1 MNTESGQGKIEVAG
15 QDAATRG
22 GASGRRQISSVPP
35 LSTELPSRSPRV
47 LSFLTIMAI
56 LALAGVARLTGAPDF
71 LAVALVAVGVALL
84 FVLVRAFRAENRAVS
99 IVAESEA
106 RNRVEIEGLADRMW
120 ELQESEERLR
130 GLVDALGDLVVHRD
144 RHGGIVYTN
153 KVFADLIGADRRDLV
168 GQTLAELGVEVG
180 VVPDAA
186 FADGECLSST
196 DVSIR
201 TATGIRWF
209 SWIELSVL
217 DKSNDQVSHRAIARD
232 ITSRKLAETALISA
246 RERAEFASQA
256 KSRFLAT
263 VSHEIRTPMNGIM
276 GMAKLLADTEVS
288 PEQRTYVGAISTSA
302 SALLALIEDLL
313 DYSKIEAGRFD
324 AEPQPMSPREIADN
338 VVELMAAKAFAKGI
352 GMASHVARD
361 VPQMITADPGR
372 VRQILLNLI
381 GNAVK
386 FTDTGGVML
395 TVTKTGAGTTP
406 AIRFSVVDT
415 GSGLQKSDA
424 ERIFNEFEQGDGS
437 STRQHG
443 GAGLGLAISKRL
455 VASMGGTISVTSEPG
470 KGSDF
475 YFEIPANDATDAPQM
490 HGAVLDG
497 RKVVVLSR
505 NAVEAEAIAMT
516 VRAYGGIVDIATTE
530 AQAAALADGCSAL
543 LVDAAIE
550 KSDGRVLKRLRQ
562 LGFAGA
568 DAITHDR
575 ADRPRHARRIPGQ
588 RLLHLP
594 GATGAQR
601 DPASG
606 SARRRRHRAGAAAR
620 DRRQD
625 QCQGA
630 PRQQQAAGP
639 GHPCRRGQRHQR
651 DAGARYPAE
660 GGAPGRHRGQRQGGR
675 RGRHRQRPQAPL
687 RCHPDGPAHAG
698 HGRSRRHRRDPAL
711 RGRDRH
717 ARRSRSW
724 CCRPT
729 ARKRPAMPCWR
740 MARAASSPSRSIRRR
755 WCAPSRNARPRN
767 QPADREPL
775 LSRLNFRRSGEALSC
790 RPDQVIVTVL
800 LQIVRIP
807 AERDGSKENH
817 PCKPLCR
824 IVTPVCP
831 LPRRYCLLETLSE
844 TRPFVAPLGR
854 IGALEVRLA
863 RSASEIAAAQEVRY
877 RVFYDELGASPVD
890 PDGASGR
897 DADRFD
903 AVCDHLL
910 VFDEFASRPGPPQD
924 RRHLSAAA
932 PGEAPRRRAASIPR
946 TNSN

>member
-1 MNTESGQGKIEVAG
+1 MITESGQGKIEVAG
-15 QDAATRG
+15 QDAATRE
-22 GASGRRQISSVPP
+22 GASGRRRISSVPP
-35 LSTELPSRSPRV
+35 LSTEMPARAPRV

-56 LALAGVARLTGAPDF
+56 LTLAGVARLTGAPDF

-84 FVLVRAFRAENRAVS
+84 FVLARAFRAENRAVS
-99 IVAESEA
+99 IIAESQA

-153 KVFADLIGADRRDLV
+153 KVFADLVGVDRRDLV

-209 SWIELSVL
+209 SWIEQSVL

-288 PEQRTYVGAISTSA
+288 LEQRTYVGAISTSA

-352 GMASHVARD
+352 GMGSHVARD

-372 VRQILLNLI
+372 VRQILLNLL

-395 TVTKTGAGTTP
+395 TVTKTGGGTTP

-415 GSGLQKSDA
+415 GSGLHKSDA

-475 YFEIPANDATDAPQM
+475 FFEIPANDATDAPQM

-516 VRAYGGIVDIATTE
+516 VRAYGGVVGIATTE
-530 AQAAALADGCSAL
+530 AQAAGLADGSSAL

-562 LGFAGA
+562 LGFAA
-568 DAITHDR
+568 AEAITMIAPTDR
-575 ADRPRHARRIPGQ
+575 GMLGEFR
-588 RLLHLP
+588 
-594 GATGAQR
+594 
-601 DPASG
+601 ASG
-606 SARRRRHRAGAAAR
+606 YSTFLARPVRSETLLRVLLAAVATS
-620 DRRQD
+620 
-625 QCQGA
+625 
-630 PRQQQAAGP
+630 
-639 GHPCRRGQRHQR
+639 
-651 DAGARYPAE
+651 
-660 GGAPGRHRGQRQGGR
+660 
-675 RGRHRQRPQAPL
+675 QAPL
-687 RCHPDGPAHAG
+687 RATIDRGSAKAPRANNRLPGLAILVAEDNDINAMLARATLLKAG
-698 HGRSRRHRRDPAL
+698 HRVDIVGNGKAAVEAVTGGGRKRRYDVILMDLHMPVMDGLDAIAAIRRYEEETGIAPVPIMVLSADSQEKT
-711 RGRDRH
+711 RH
-717 ARRSRSW
+717 A
-724 CCRPT
+724 
-729 ARKRPAMPCWR
+729 
-740 MARAASSPSRSIRRR
+740 
-755 WCAPSRNARPRN
+755 
-767 QPADREPL
+767 
-775 LSRLNFRRSGEALSC
+775 
-790 RPDQVIVTVL
+790 VL
-800 LQIVRIP
+800 
-807 AERDGSKENH
+807 AH
-817 PCKPLCR
+817 
-824 IVTPVCP
+824 
-831 LPRRYCLLETLSE
+831 
-844 TRPFVAPLGR
+844 
-854 IGALEVRLA
+854 
-863 RSASEIAAAQEVRY
+863 
-877 RVFYDELGASPVD
+877 
-890 PDGASGR
+890 GASGFVTKPLDP
-897 DADRFD
+897 DA
-903 AVCDHLL
+903 L
-910 VFDEFASRPGPPQD
+910 VRTVEER
-924 RRHLSAAA
+924 AAA
-932 PGEAPRRRAASIPR
+932 
-946 TNSN
+946 